1 MTLAS
6 FFAITIACVART
18 APNYEP
24 AESVWATFLNSSGWS
39 SGGVAFLTGL
49 VSPNYMYA
57 GIDGALHLA
66 EECQDAGKIVPRAL
80 ISTLTIGFVTSFAF
94 MIAMLYGTYDLEAVA
109 TSPTGYKRRRSSSQ
123 EHSNSAQSP
132 HIRNV
137 APGGPLRR
145 RRDGVHRP
153 PDFRRDIRPRWRP
166 GNGVASH
173 VVARPGQ
180 LAPGK

>member
-1 MTLAS
+1 VTLAS
-6 FFAITIACVART
+6 FFTITIACVART

-109 TSPTGYKRRRSSSQ
+109 TSPTGYKRRR
-123 EHSNSAQSP
+123 
-132 HIRNV
+132 
-137 APGGPLRR
+137 PL
-145 RRDGVHRP
+145 D
-153 PDFRRDIRPRWRP
+153 
-166 GNGVASH
+166 
-173 VVARPGQ
+173 AR
-180 LAPGK
+180 AF